1 MKSKTRFARKCD
13 KIFWMIVSL
22 LPIII
27 YFISYFYK
35 ASAAADFTSFMTVYR
50 FDFIA
55 DIFESVFTT
64 AGFGQLYCVDYLSYV
79 VGVEIA
85 HCLFDVVVFI
95 PRLAH
100 KWIGKAVQDE

>member
-1 MKSKTRFARKCD
+1 MKSKTRFSRKCD
-13 KIFWMIVSL
+13 KIFWLLVSL
-22 LPIII
+22 LPLII
-27 YFISYFYK
+27 YFIAFFNRTD
-35 ASAAADFTSFMTVYR
+35 AAADFTQFMSAYR

-64 AGFGQLYCVDYLSYV
+64 AGFGQLYCIDYLSYV
-79 VGVEIA
+79 VGVEII
-85 HCLFDVVVFI
+85 HCLFDVIVFI